1 MNQQSYRKNFVIGVV
16 AIGAIAGIAVGFFTA
31 HGMKGTGSVS
41 ALPGRAGEMATGS
54 VSALPGRAGE
64 MGEMKGMPMD
74 QMDMNATAP
83 AGEKSMEGMAGMPG
97 MSAAP
102 SGAVAIP
109 AVARQLIGVRSASAA
124 YTTLTQEIRT
134 VGTVGYD
141 ERGLTQ
147 VTLKISGWV
156 REVFVNSIGRPV
168 RKGEPLFTFYSPD
181 LLATQDEYLLAV
193 KTQAQLATSP
203 LDEAKAN
210 AASLVASARERLR
223 LWDLTDA
230 QITALEHRGKAE
242 PVLTVYAPSSGIVLK
257 REALPG
263 KYVEPGT
270 TLYEVADLS
279 TVWISA
285 DIYESE
291 VASVKLDQ
299 PISVSFS
306 AYPGET
312 FRGNMAYIYPSVNME
327 ARTVRVRFE
336 LPNPELKLKPGMY
349 GNVTLQTDAVKALVV
364 PKEAVLETG
373 LRQLVFMDR
382 GQGQYEQTLVK
393 LGRRSQDEVEVMEG
407 LKEGDRIVTSAN
419 FLLDAESKLTSASSM
434 QAMMGRIGMGDWQMR
449 GAHEGKMEGMEGMDM
464 GKGGVSAPPGR
475 EGEKDDMKGMPMGD
489 TKGMEGMKGMQ
500 GMPMGDMKGMQGM
513 KGMESMPGMDSGK
526 GGVSA
531 PPGRAGEMGSKK
543 EGAETRQAAG
553 LSLTLNTAPES
564 PKAGNVLLKLKLN
577 DQAGKPVTNAQVVFV
592 YTMPMPGMIDSKVS
606 ARHTKDGLYEG
617 TVLFG
622 MGGTWV
628 VTVNVTVP
636 GRPPITEK
644 FQFSVAGGGM

>member
-1 MNQQSYRKNFVIGVV
+1 MSQQAYKKRFVIGTV
-16 AIGAIAGIAVGFFTA
+16 AIGVIAGAAVGFFTG
-31 HGMKGTGSVS
+31 HGMMGTVDVSVS
-41 ALPGRAGEMATGS
+41 PAQAGETGTVG
-54 VSALPGRAGE
+54 VSAPTGREGE
-64 MGEMKGMPMD
+64 KEEMKGMSME
-74 QMDMNATAP
+74 QMDMKERAP
-83 AGEKSMEGMAGMPG
+83 ASEESMKGMVG
-97 MSAAP
+97 MSVAP
-102 SGAVAIP
+102 PGAVAIP

-156 REVFVNSIGRPV
+156 REVFVDSIGRPV
-168 RKGEPLFTFYSPD
+168 RKGEPLFTLYSPD
-181 LLATQDEYLLAV
+181 LLATQDEYLLALR
-193 KTQAQLATSP
+193 TQARLATSP
-203 LDEAKAN
+203 LDEAKTN
-210 AASLVASARERLR
+210 AASLVAGARERLR
-223 LWDLTDA
+223 LWDLTDG
-230 QITALEHRGKAE
+230 QITALERRGKAE

-263 KYVEPGT
+263 TYVEPGT

-299 PISVSFS
+299 PISVSFA

-312 FRGNMAYIYPSVNME
+312 FRGNMAYIYPSLNAE

-336 LPNPELKLKPGMY
+336 LPNPGLKLKPGMY
-349 GNVTLQTDAVKALVV
+349 GNVTLQTDAAKALVV

-382 GQGQYEQTLVK
+382 GQGRYEQTLVK
-393 LGRRSQDEVEVMEG
+393 LGRRNQDEVEVMEG
-407 LKEGDRIVTSAN
+407 LKEGDRIVISAN

-449 GAHEGKMEGMEGMDM
+449 GAHEGKMEGMG
-464 GKGGVSAPPGR
+464 
-475 EGEKDDMKGMPMGD
+475 DMK
-489 TKGMEGMKGMQ
+489 
-500 GMPMGDMKGMQGM
+500 GMPMGDMKGMEGM
-513 KGMESMPGMDSGK
+513 KGMGDMKGMENMPGM
-526 GGVSA
+526 
-531 PPGRAGEMGSKK
+531 EMGSKQ
-543 EGAETRQAAG
+543 ETTEAGTRQVAG
-553 LSLTLNTAPES
+553 LTLTLNTAPEK
-564 PKAGNVLLKLKLN
+564 PTAGNVLLKLKLT
-577 DQAGKPVTNAQVVFV
+577 DQVGKPVANAQVLFV
-592 YTMPMPGMIDSKVS
+592 YTMPMPGMTDSKAA

-617 TVLFG
+617 AVLFG

-636 GRPPITEK
+636 GRPPIAEK
-644 FQFSVAGGGM
+644 FQFSVARGGM

>member
-1 MNQQSYRKNFVIGVV
+1 MNRQGYRKHVVVGAVTIGV
-16 AIGAIAGIAVGFFTA
+16 IAGVAVGFFIG
-31 HGMKGTGSVS
+31 HGMSGAMADMSMEQMDLK
-41 ALPGRAGEMATGS
+41 EMAP
-54 VSALPGRAGE
+54 AA
-64 MGEMKGMPMD
+64 GMPM
-74 QMDMNATAP
+74 Q
-83 AGEKSMEGMAGMPG
+83 GMEGMPG
-97 MSAAP
+97 MSGSS

-109 AVARQLIGVRSASAA
+109 ALARQLIGVRSTSAA

-141 ERGLTQ
+141 ERSLTQ

-156 REVFVNSIGRPV
+156 RKVFVDSIGRPV

-181 LLATQDEYLLAV
+181 LLATQDEYLLALRA
-193 KTQAQLATSP
+193 QAQLATSP

-230 QITALEHRGKAE
+230 QITALERRGKAE
-242 PVLTVYAPSSGIVLK
+242 PVLTVYAPFSGIVLK

-270 TLYEVADLS
+270 TLYEVADLT

-299 PISVSFS
+299 PVSVSFA

-312 FRGNMAYIYPSVNME
+312 FHGNMAYIYPSLNQE

-336 LPNPELKLKPGMY
+336 LPNPGLKLKPGMY
-349 GNVTLQTDAVKALVV
+349 GNVVLQTDAAKALVV

-382 GQGQYEQTLVK
+382 GQGRYEQTLVK
-393 LGRRSQDEVEVMEG
+393 LGRRNQDNVEVMEG

-449 GAHEGKMEGMEGMDM
+449 GAHEGKMEGMEGMEGM
-464 GKGGVSAPPGR
+464 GKGGASAPPGR
-475 EGEKDDMKGMPMGD
+475 EGEK
-489 TKGMEGMKGMQ
+489 
-500 GMPMGDMKGMQGM
+500 GDMKGMQGM
-513 KGMESMPGMDSGK
+513 QMGDMKGMPGMK
-526 GGVSA
+526 G
-531 PPGRAGEMGSKK
+531 MT
-543 EGAETRQAAG
+543 GAEPRQING
-553 LSLTLNTAPES
+553 LTLSLTTAPEK
-564 PKAGNVLLKLKLN
+564 PAAGNVLLKLKLN
-577 DQAGKPVTNAQVVFV
+577 DQAGKPVTNAQVAFV
-592 YTMPMPGMIDSKVS
+592 YTMPMPGMTDSKAA

-636 GRPPITEK
+636 GRPAIAET

>member
-1 MNQQSYRKNFVIGVV
+1 MIQQSYKKSFVIGIV
-16 AIGAIAGIAVGFFTA
+16 AIGATAGAAAGFFLS
-31 HGMKGTGSVS
+31 HGMSG
-41 ALPGRAGEMATGS
+41 AMADM
-54 VSALPGRAGE
+54 AME
-64 MGEMKGMPMD
+64 
-74 QMDMNATAP
+74 QMDMKEMAP
-83 AGEKSMEGMAGMPG
+83 AGKKSMEGMPG
-97 MSAAP
+97 MSSSP
-102 SGAVAIP
+102 SGAVVIP

-181 LLATQDEYLLAV
+181 LLASQDEYLLALR
-193 KTQAQLATSP
+193 TQARLATSP

-210 AASLVASARERLR
+210 AASLVTSARERLR

-230 QITALEHRGKAE
+230 QITALERRGKAE

-257 REALPG
+257 REAVPG

-279 TVWISA
+279 RVWISA
-285 DIYESE
+285 DVYESE
-291 VASVKLDQ
+291 VAAVKLDQ

-306 AYPGET
+306 AYPGEI
-312 FRGNMAYIYPSVNME
+312 FRGSKVFIYPSLNTE

-336 LPNPELKLKPGMY
+336 LPNPGLKLKPGMY
-349 GNVTLQTDAVKALVV
+349 GNVILQTDAVNALVV

-382 GQGQYEQTLVK
+382 GEGRYEQRLVK
-393 LGRRSQDEVEVMEG
+393 LGRRSQDHVEVMEG
-407 LKEGDRIVTSAN
+407 LQDGDRIVTSAN
-419 FLLDAESKLTSASSM
+419 FLLDAESKLTSASNM

-449 GAHEGKMEGMEGMDM
+449 GAYEGKMEGMDM
-464 GKGGVSAPPGR
+464 GN
-475 EGEKDDMKGMPMGD
+475 
-489 TKGMEGMKGMQ
+489 
-500 GMPMGDMKGMQGM
+500 
-513 KGMESMPGMDSGK
+513 

-531 PPGRAGEMGSKK
+531 PPGRAGEMGDMKGMEGMQGMKGMENMPGMEMGSKK
-543 EGAETRQAAG
+543 EMTGAQTRQMNG
-553 LSLTLNTAPES
+553 GTLSLTTVPEN
-564 PKAGNVLLKLKLN
+564 PKAGNVLLKLTLN
-577 DQAGKPVTNAQVVFV
+577 DQAGKPVTNAQVLFV
-592 YTMPMPGMIDSKVS
+592 YTMPMPGMTDSKVT

-617 TVLFG
+617 TVMFG

-628 VTVNVTVP
+628 VTANVTIP
-636 GRPPITEK
+636 GKPAIAEK